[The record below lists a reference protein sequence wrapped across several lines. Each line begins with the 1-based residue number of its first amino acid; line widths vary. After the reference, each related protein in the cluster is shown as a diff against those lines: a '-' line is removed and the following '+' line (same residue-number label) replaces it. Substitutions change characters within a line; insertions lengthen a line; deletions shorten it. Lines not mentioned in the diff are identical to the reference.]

1 MESLSEQAFL
11 VLTALADEP
20 RHGYGL
26 IQEVKELSGD
36 RVQLAA
42 GTLYGLLDRLAK
54 QGLVALDREEVEN
67 SRLRRYY
74 RLTDEGAEVV
84 RAAAER
90 MAEGAKLAKQ
100 RLVRRRLFRATGR
113 LA

>member
-1 MESLSEQAFL
+1 MDSLSEQAFL

-26 IQEVKELSGD
+26 IQEVRQLSDD

-42 GTLYGLLDRLAK
+42 GTLYGLLDRLVR
-54 QGLVALDREEVEN
+54 QGLVELDREEVEN

-74 RLTDEGAEVV
+74 KITEPGAEAV

-100 RLVRRRLFRATGR
+100 RLARRKLFRATGR
-113 LA
+113 LT